1 MQLLKSLFFTA
12 FMMVSAL
19 AFGGFMALCFLAPY
33 RTQFAIARTWARL
46 QFWLLG
52 KVCGL
57 TFTVEGRERIPA
69 GNHIVM
75 SNHTSAW
82 ETIAQFLIF
91 PPQVWVLKRELLW
104 IPLIGWGLKLLRPI
118 SINRGAGH
126 RAVNQV
132 IEQGK
137 ERLADGLWIIIFP
150 EGTRVVAGETRKYG
164 VSGALLATETGK
176 FVVPLSHN
184 ASDFWVRRGIV
195 KKAGTI
201 RVVIGEPITATGK
214 DARELNDEVRRAI
227 EAGMVPS
234 AYQVLLTSTCQ
245 KTGSWASAA
254 KLASPTN
261 VPALATRRSCRLRKI
276 P

>member
-19 AFGGFMALCFLAPY
+19 LFGGFMTLCFWSPY
-33 RTQFAIARTWARL
+33 HTQFAIARSWARV
-46 QFWLLG
+46 QFWLLRR
-52 KVCGL
+52 VCGL
-57 TFTVEGRERIPA
+57 TFTVEGGERIPA

-137 ERLADGLWIIIFP
+137 DRLAAGLWIIIFP
-150 EGTRVVAGETRKYG
+150 EGTRVVAGEKRKYG

-176 FVVPLSHN
+176 LVVPLSHN
-184 ASDFWVRRGIV
+184 AADFWVRRGIV
-195 KKAGTI
+195 KKPGTI
-201 RVVIGEPITATGK
+201 RVIIGEPIAAAGK
-214 DARELNDEVRRAI
+214 DARDLNDEVRRSI
-227 EAGMVPS
+227 EAGL
-234 AYQVLLTSTCQ
+234 AQIAQ
-245 KTGSWASAA
+245 GSAA
-254 KLASPTN
+254 KA
-261 VPALATRRSCRLRKI
+261 A
-276 P
+276 

>member
-1 MQLLKSLFFTA
+1 MQLARSLIYTGY
-12 FMMVSAL
+12 MMVSAL
-19 AFGGFMALCFLAPY
+19 IFGGLMSLLFWAPY
-33 RTQFAIARTWARL
+33 STQFAIARIWAR
-46 QFWLLG
+46 QVFWVLD

-57 TFTVEGRERIPA
+57 KFTVEGRERIPT

-75 SNHTSAW
+75 ANHTSAW

-91 PPQVWVLKRELLW
+91 PPQVWVLKHELLW

-132 IEQGK
+132 LDQGK
-137 ERLADGLWIIIFP
+137 ARLADGLWIIIFP
-150 EGTRVVAGETRKYG
+150 EGTRVVAGESRRYG

-201 RVVIGEPITATGK
+201 RVIIGAPIPSLGK
-214 DARELNDEVRRAI
+214 DPRQLNDEVRQSI
-227 EAGMVPS
+227 E
-234 AYQVLLTSTCQ
+234 
-245 KTGSWASAA
+245 
-254 KLASPTN
+254 
-261 VPALATRRSCRLRKI
+261 
-276 P
+276 

>member
-1 MQLLKSLFFTA
+1 MQLIKSLFFTA
-12 FMMVSAL
+12 YMMVSAL
-19 AFGGFMALCFLAPY
+19 LFGGVMTLCFWAPY
-33 RTQFAIARTWARL
+33 STQFAIARSWAHIL
-46 QFWLLG
+46 FWVLD

-57 TFTVEGRERIPA
+57 KFTVEGRERIPA

-104 IPLIGWGLKLLRPI
+104 IPFIGWGLKLLRPI

-137 ERLADGLWIIIFP
+137 ARLADGLWIIIFP

-184 ASDFWVRRGIV
+184 AADFWVRRGIV

-201 RVVIGEPITATGK
+201 RVVIGEPIDSVGK
-214 DARELNDEVRRAI
+214 DPRQLNDEVRRAI
-227 EAGMVPS
+227 ESGRARIARETAGDV
-234 AYQVLLTSTCQ
+234 
-245 KTGSWASAA
+245 
-254 KLASPTN
+254 
-261 VPALATRRSCRLRKI
+261 
-276 P
+276 

>member
-1 MQLLKSLFFTA
+1 MQFLKSLFFTA

-19 AFGGFMALCFLAPY
+19 AFGGFMRLCFWAPY
-33 RTQFAIARTWARL
+33 RAQFAIARTWARL
-46 QFWLLG
+46 QFWLLD

-57 TFTVEGRERIPA
+57 RFSVEGRERIPA

-137 ERLADGLWIIIFP
+137 ERLAAGLWIIIFP
-150 EGTRVVAGETRKYG
+150 EGTRVVAGASRKYG
-164 VSGALLATETGK
+164 VSGALLAIETNRRG
-176 FVVPLSHN
+176 VPLSHN
-184 ASDFWVRRGIV
+184 AAAFWVRPGIL
-195 KKAGTI
+195 KKARTH
-201 RVVIGEPITATGK
+201 RVVNAQPLP
-214 DARELNDEVRRAI
+214 R
-227 EAGMVPS
+227 PS
-234 AYQVLLTSTCQ
+234 QD
-245 KTGSWASAA
+245 
-254 KLASPTN
+254 
-261 VPALATRRSCRLRKI
+261 
-276 P
+276 